1 MRPGAAT
8 SKIVQ
13 DFLNVTGIVGFALMD
28 GPHLD
33 YFYHLNGRLQAQE
46 QVLFAQNVAEV
57 CATIPPEFWELD
69 FQLQTHWTHLYRLD
83 RVKVFVVWVGNAA
96 DRQQYRT
103 VLPPLLQIL
112 RDAPG
117 PALDQLHILTHGMDA
132 ETGMPISQG
141 ALAVAEE
148 LPSLSAMLGAINHV
162 IQSGVEFLGKR
173 ILANQVL
180 MARPQDAWLVQL
192 SLNSDSQLVAPPS
205 LLVSAEPLTADQ
217 YASLKRWADE
227 IILAVRRVIRDFRE
241 ILERE
246 MNPLDFALLFEPAG
260 RPAMG

>member
-57 CATIPPEFWELD
+57 CATIPPEYWEFDL
-69 FQLQTHWTHLYRLD
+69 QLQTHWTHLYRID
-83 RVKVFVVWVGNAA
+83 RAKVFVVWVGNSA
-96 DRQQYRT
+96 DRQRYRT
-103 VLPPLLQIL
+103 TLPPLLQIL
-112 RDAPG
+112 RDMPG
-117 PALDQLHILTHGMDA
+117 PALDQLHILTHGA
-132 ETGMPISQG
+132 GTESGIPIPIATATETSNE
-141 ALAVAEE
+141 AE

-162 IQSGVEFLGKR
+162 IKSGVEFLGKR

-180 MARPQDAWLVQL
+180 MARPQDAWLSQL
-192 SLNSDSQLVAPPS
+192 SLNSDSQLVASPQ
-205 LLVSAEPLTADQ
+205 LLAQAAPLTLEQ
-217 YASLKRWADE
+217 YASLKHWADE

-246 MNPLDFALLFEPAG
+246 MNPLDFILLFELD
-260 RPAMG
+260 